1 MCLERSVNRRCG
13 WASTAWALGGK
24 TPARAEVSGA
34 AVASATS
41 CPLHPPSVP
50 TLREQALA
58 ETACPTPHP
67 HPLVLISGPSPT
79 SDLGSNPALDA
90 DGLCASDSPAEK
102 RTR

>member
-1 MCLERSVNRRCG
+1 MCLQRSVNRRCG

-58 ETACPTPHP
+58 ETTCPHP
-67 HPLVLISGPSPT
+67 APSPAGADFRAIT
-79 SDLGSNPALDA
+79 DVRPEFESRSRRRRAL
-90 DGLCASDSPAEK
+90 CFRFPS
-102 RTR
+102 